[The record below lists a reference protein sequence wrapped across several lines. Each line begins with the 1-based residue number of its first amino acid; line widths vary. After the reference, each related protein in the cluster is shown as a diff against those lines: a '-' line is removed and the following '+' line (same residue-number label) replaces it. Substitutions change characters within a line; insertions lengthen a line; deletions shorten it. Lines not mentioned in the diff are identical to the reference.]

1 MNPTHSKFVLDSYAS
16 IQENARSLSHSLF
29 FLSLQSEVGRF
40 QTKKSEQLG
49 SNEAK
54 IWLSN
59 ERIQT
64 KHENKWKNSS
74 NENQLFS
81 TKEEEED
88 GKHNR
93 SDRKAKREKKLTLN
107 TYSPLTNGLLK
118 LYAFREENQIN
129 EREKMK

>member
-16 IQENARSLSHSLF
+16 IQETRDRSLT
-29 FLSLQSEVGRF
+29 LSFSSRF
-40 QTKKSEQLG
+40 SPKLAGFKQRKVNNWARMKRRFDYRM
-49 SNEAK
+49 K
-54 IWLSN
+54 
-59 ERIQT
+59 RIQT

-81 TKEEEED
+81 TKRKKKMENTTEAIER
-88 GKHNR
+88 R
-93 SDRKAKREKKLTLN
+93 SEKKKLTLN

>member
-1 MNPTHSKFVLDSYAS
+1 MEKQQQRKPALLD
-16 IQENARSLSHSLF
+16 Q
-29 FLSLQSEVGRF
+29 
-40 QTKKSEQLG
+40 
-49 SNEAK
+49 
-54 IWLSN
+54 
-59 ERIQT
+59 
-64 KHENKWKNSS
+64 
-74 NENQLFS
+74 
-81 TKEEEED
+81 EEEED